1 MPPNHE
7 MLQRIRRMQMKDG
20 AQPSAS
26 AADQTSQI
34 PQNIGTLRQRLLSQ
48 FHVAFS
54 LMSIIPLLLC
64 CYLITVKFFSLSI
77 LQGLNGVYFLLAV
90 AFAILGLIV
99 GQLLIRGVIRQL
111 VATNRKLEE
120 FHQMQATFVSNVAHE
135 LRAPLTVVKGAL
147 DNLADGLH
155 GTVSA
160 DQMEPIAMSQREINR
175 LKRLVGD
182 LLDVARIEAGKMRLV
197 REEVNLQECLSAV
210 AKSFDGMLKQRGL
223 SVALEMPPPPVRVTG
238 DQDRLSQ
245 VFINLVVNSI
255 KFTKQGGIR
264 LRLLNE
270 TDEVQIEVVDT
281 GRGIP
286 EEDLERIFDKFELVG
301 SDDQEGSG
309 LGLPIAKAIVE
320 LHYGRIWAESQLGR
334 GSRFIVR
341 LPHSQPN

>member
-1 MPPNHE
+1 MPPTHE
-7 MLQRIRRMQMKDG
+7 ILQRIRRMQMKDG

-48 FHVAFS
+48 FHIAFS

-77 LQGLNGVYFLLAV
+77 LAGLNGVYFLLAV
-90 AFAILGLIV
+90 ASAILGLIV
-99 GQLLIRGVIRQL
+99 GQLLIRGVIRRL
-111 VATNRKLEE
+111 VATNRNLEE

-135 LRAPLTVVKGAL
+135 LRSPLTVVKGAL

-155 GTVSA
+155 GPVSTG
-160 DQMEPIAMSQREINR
+160 QMEPIAMSQREINR

-197 REEVNLQECLSAV
+197 RQEVNLQECLSAV
-210 AKSFDGMLKQRGL
+210 AKSFEGMLKQRGL
-223 SVALEMPPPPVRVTG
+223 SVALEMPPSPVRVTG

-245 VFINLVVNSI
+245 VFINLVVNAI

-264 LRLLNE
+264 LRLLSE
-270 TDEVQIEVVDT
+270 TDGVQVEVVDT

-286 EEDLERIFDKFELVG
+286 AEDLERIFDQFERVG

-309 LGLPIAKAIVE
+309 LGLLIAKAIVE
-320 LHYGRIWAESQLGR
+320 LHHGRIWVESQLGH
-334 GSRFIVR
+334 GSRFVVR
-341 LPHSQPN
+341 LPHTQPN

>member
-1 MPPNHE
+1 M
-7 MLQRIRRMQMKDG
+7 
-20 AQPSAS
+20 PSA
-26 AADQTSQI
+26 AGPATPAPVISQD
-34 PQNIGTLRQRLLSQ
+34 IGALRQRLLSQ
-48 FHVAFS
+48 FHIAFA

-77 LQGLNGVYFLLAV
+77 LAGLNGMYFLLAV
-90 AFAILGLIV
+90 VFAILGLLV
-99 GQLLIRGVIRQL
+99 GQFLIRRVMRQL
-111 VATNRKLEE
+111 VTTNEKLEA
-120 FHQMQATFVSNVAHE
+120 FHQMQAAFVSNVAHE
-135 LRAPLTVVKGAL
+135 LRSPLTVVKGAL

-155 GTVSA
+155 GPVST

-197 REEVNLQECLSAV
+197 RTEVDLRECLNAV
-210 AKSFDGMLKQRGL
+210 AKSFEGMLKQRGL
-223 SVALEMPPPPVRVTG
+223 SVDVDMPASPVRIIG

-245 VFINLVVNSI
+245 VFINLVMNAI

-264 LRLLNE
+264 LRLSSDAE
-270 TDEVQIEVVDT
+270 DAQVEVVDT

-286 EEDLERIFDKFELVG
+286 AEDLERIFDKFERVG

-320 LHYGRIWAESQLGR
+320 LHHGRMWAESRLDS

-341 LPHSQPN
+341 LPHTQPT

>member
-1 MPPNHE
+1 
-7 MLQRIRRMQMKDG
+7 MKDV
-20 AQPSAS
+20 AQPSTGV
-26 AADQTSQI
+26 DEKI
-34 PQNIGTLRQRLLSQ
+34 VPLPKDIGTLRQRLLSQ
-48 FHVAFS
+48 FHIAFS

-64 CYLITVKFFSLSI
+64 CYLITVKFFSFSI

-90 AFAILGLIV
+90 VFAILGLIV
-99 GQLLIRGVIRQL
+99 GQLLIRRVIQQL
-111 VATNRKLEE
+111 VATNEKLEE
-120 FHQMQATFVSNVAHE
+120 FHQMQAAFVSNVAHE

-160 DQMEPIAMSQREINR
+160 DQMEPITMSQREINR

-197 REEVNLQECLSAV
+197 RQEVNLQECLGAV
-210 AKSFDGMLKQRGL
+210 AKSFEGMLKQRGL
-223 SVALEMPPPPVRVTG
+223 SVALEMPPSPVRVTG

-245 VFINLVVNSI
+245 VFINLVVNAI

-264 LRLLNE
+264 LRLLSE
-270 TDEVQIEVVDT
+270 TDGVQIEVVDT

-286 EEDLERIFDKFELVG
+286 AEDLERIFDKFERVG

-320 LHYGRIWAESQLGR
+320 LHYGRIWVESQLGH
-334 GSRFIVR
+334 GSRFVVH
-341 LPHSQPN
+341 LPRTQPN